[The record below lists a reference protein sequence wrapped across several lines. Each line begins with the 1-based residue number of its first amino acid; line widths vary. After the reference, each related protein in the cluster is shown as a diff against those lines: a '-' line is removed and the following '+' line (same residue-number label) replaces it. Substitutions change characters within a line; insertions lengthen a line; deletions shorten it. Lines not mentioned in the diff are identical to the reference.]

1 MDRLK
6 GKVAVITGA
15 SAGIGEG
22 TAELFAK
29 EGATVVLT
37 ARRVDRLDALAEKIK
52 KAGGKALVVPGD
64 VTEVADVRNVIEQ
77 TIKTFGKILS
87 HVPNVAGA
95 TILSNGEVA
104 VILHA
109 PDLVKYGLALTGK
122 TVPMALER
130 TATAEELDKPILVVE
145 DALSTARREDWSL
158 ETFLHHLLEQEMAGR
173 RERRITRL
181 TKAAHFPPG
190 KTLQTF
196 KQKRLPLRIRRQ
208 IPQLCAGEFIDRADN
223 ILVFGLPGTGKTH
236 LVTALG
242 YEWVQRNY
250 SVLFIPTFK
259 LVGGLLRAKRDYELE
274 RELRRLDRFQVVILD
289 DLGYVQQ
296 SREEMEV
303 LFTFLAERYERRSV
317 VITSNLVFSEW
328 DQIFKDPLTTAA
340 AIDRVVHH
348 SIIIE
353 FGREMK
359 SVRAE
364 EAARRNGIR
373 LVALMPP
380 RMPRVDLSAW
390 AFLVVADVHF

>member
-1 MDRLK
+1 M
-6 GKVAVITGA
+6 A
-15 SAGIGEG
+15 
-22 TAELFAK
+22 
-29 EGATVVLT
+29 
-37 ARRVDRLDALAEKIK
+37 LDAIHTYC
-52 KAGGKALVVPGD
+52 KALRLP
-64 VTEVADVRNVIEQ
+64 
-77 TIKTFGKILS
+77 
-87 HVPNVAGA
+87 
-95 TILSNGEVA
+95 
-104 VILHA
+104 
-109 PDLVKYGLALTGK
+109 
-122 TVPMALER
+122 TVSE
-130 TATAEELDKPILVVE
+130 VVE
-145 DALSTARREDWSL
+145 DTLATAQREDWAL
-158 ETFLHHLLEQEMAGR
+158 EAFLHHLLEQEMAGR
-173 RERRITRL
+173 RLRRITRL

-196 KQKRLPLRIRRQ
+196 DQKRLPLRIRRQ
-208 IPQLCAGEFIDRADN
+208 IPQLCEGEFIDRADN
-223 ILVFGLPGTGKTH
+223 ILVFGSPGTGKTH
-236 LVTALG
+236 LVTGLG
-242 YEWVQRNY
+242 YEWVERNY

-353 FGREMK
+353 FGREMR

-364 EAARRNGIR
+364 EAARRNGIQ
-373 LVALMPP
+373 LEAAQVTQENEN
-380 RMPRVDLSAW
+380 
-390 AFLVVADVHF
+390 

>member
-1 MDRLK
+1 VALNAITAYCKALRLPTIAQ
-6 GKVAVITGA
+6 VA
-15 SAGIGEG
+15 E
-22 TAELFAK
+22 
-29 EGATVVLT
+29 
-37 ARRVDRLDALAEKIK
+37 DALA
-52 KAGGKALVVPGD
+52 
-64 VTEVADVRNVIEQ
+64 
-77 TIKTFGKILS
+77 
-87 HVPNVAGA
+87 
-95 TILSNGEVA
+95 
-104 VILHA
+104 
-109 PDLVKYGLALTGK
+109 
-122 TVPMALER
+122 
-130 TATAEELDKPILVVE
+130 TAQ
-145 DALSTARREDWSL
+145 REDWPL
-158 ETFLHHLLEQEMAGR
+158 ETFLQHLLEQEMAGR

-181 TKAAHFPPG
+181 LKAAHFPPG

-196 KQKRLPLRIRRQ
+196 DQKRLPLRIRRQ
-208 IPQLCAGEFIDRADN
+208 IPHLCEGEFIEHAEN

-236 LVTALG
+236 LVAALG
-242 YEWVQRNY
+242 CEWVQRSY
-250 SVLFIPTFK
+250 SVLFISTFK

-348 SIIIE
+348 SLIIE
-353 FGREMK
+353 FGRDMK

-373 LVALMPP
+373 LGGSDAAQ
-380 RMPRVDLSAW
+380 DAES
-390 AFLVVADVHF
+390 